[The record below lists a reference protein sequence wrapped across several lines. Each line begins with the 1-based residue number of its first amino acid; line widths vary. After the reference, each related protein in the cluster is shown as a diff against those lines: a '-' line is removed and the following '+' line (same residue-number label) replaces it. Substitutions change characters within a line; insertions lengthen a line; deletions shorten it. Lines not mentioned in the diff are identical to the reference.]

1 MSGDS
6 VASADLEE
14 CRHAGT
20 ILTPGQGAAVFSVCE
35 VLPSDVRCQ
44 MLDVAVARVPGCRVT
59 AECGHLA
66 QADSGQPCP
75 DAAARATMKA
85 DCSET

>member
-20 ILTPGQGAAVFSVCE
+20 ILTPGHGAAVFSVRS
-35 VLPSDVRCQ
+35 VAIRCQ
-44 MLDVAVARVPGCRVT
+44 MLDVAVARAPDCRVT
-59 AECGHLA
+59 AECGHLS
-66 QADSGQPCP
+66 QADCGQPCP

>member
-20 ILTPGQGAAVFSVCE
+20 ILTPGHGAAVFSVR
-35 VLPSDVRCQ
+35 SAAIRCQ
-44 MLDVAVARVPGCRVT
+44 MLDVAVSRVPDCGVT

-66 QADSGQPCP
+66 QADSRVQMQQPG
-75 DAAARATMKA
+75 RQ
-85 DCSET
+85 

>member
-20 ILTPGQGAAVFSVCE
+20 ILTPGHGAAVFSVRS
-35 VLPSDVRCQ
+35 VAIRCQ
-44 MLDVAVARVPGCRVT
+44 MLDVAVSRVPGCRVT
-59 AECGHLA
+59 AECGLA
-66 QADSGQPCP
+66 QADSRVQMQQPG
-75 DAAARATMKA
+75 RQ
-85 DCSET
+85 